1 MGIVCNFIDCIC
13 TSGCVDTI
21 SFAREC
27 ISGQTIVG
35 IMEPCLEAVHE
46 EDRPIVRNV
55 ISALNIL
62 KKTKIFSSWNC
73 TVVKRFYIITA
84 YFVEGEWEIGTKE
97 LDLIYDVN
105 PLRVLSVSFQFVN
118 QKHSLK
124 IKISDRDEPIM
135 MTETELVHVRKRTKW
150 LKN

>member
-1 MGIVCNFIDCIC
+1 M
-13 TSGCVDTI
+13 
-21 SFAREC
+21 
-27 ISGQTIVG
+27 
-35 IMEPCLEAVHE
+35 
-46 EDRPIVRNV
+46 
-55 ISALNIL
+55 
-62 KKTKIFSSWNC
+62 
-73 TVVKRFYIITA
+73 VKRFYIITA